1 MNPILRDIFKAIH
14 EGRWLSVEY
23 RNRQG
28 ETTRY
33 WIGIRNLNVRRRSLS
48 ADGLHLGLYTLERL
62 DCIYID
68 SILSSQVIEGSYC
81 PVNESLVRDIRVN
94 SHKYKTL
101 FQQAANLRV
110 LNYLEDCSRMDTTPY
125 KKDFALVRYLDRDS
139 FRGEVY
145 PLSDEQFRTIVREF
159 QKKARPPRRMASD
172 GKKTGDPE
180 GAERRPEAAG
190 NQNGSEMA
198 EPGRRG
204 RISLQR
210 LAMNVLSIHTEKGL
224 YVLACRLLNLDVR
237 GRCLRPADE
246 ITVCTEFTVD
256 GVKESIRRYLD
267 GRDYEL
273 LRDFEKNQEQ
283 IRDAVA
289 RGRGRRAEVD
299 DMPYIIGL
307 GIDLALDLHKEYGG
321 ILDMYQNGQAS
332 VPVRAFFGDL
342 LDRPRSRRAV
352 PLTLLDRQVNLD
364 QLLAVDHAMKY
375 PVSYVQGPPGTGKTT
390 TIINTIITAFYNE
403 KTVLFT
409 AYNNH
414 PIDSVMEKLTAMTYG
429 SERIPFPVIRLGNS
443 EKVLESL
450 ASVRRLYERYR
461 TMQVFDKTLSR
472 NRNRQTQARK
482 QLSELLRRYEEQ
494 LEMKEREET
503 ITRLLEYEQ
512 KNSHSMGMLPFEA
525 DLRGRQLAQVS
536 RRIRKLGEVT
546 DEEALGLLADDGE
559 NLRHYLFYTSVRYIK
574 KIDSPGHERF
584 REILY
589 MDEPEQQLAQFH
601 KYLSDGENLKAFL
614 EIFPVVATT
623 CISAHRLGDPAVH
636 FDLTVMDEASQCDT
650 ATGLVPVLRGASLM
664 LVGDP
669 QQLNPVILL
678 DESANQRL
686 RKKYSIREEYD
697 YRKNSIYKAFLACD
711 AVSDEVLL
719 RNHYRCSPEIIGF
732 NNRKYYHSRLQIQS
746 EPGPGPALVYIDV
759 KDGSTREKNTAPAE
773 AAEVL
778 DYARAHPDQSIGI
791 ITPFVNQKNLIQ
803 QRLREAG
810 LSHVTC
816 GTVHAFQGDEK
827 DVVLFSTALTDDT
840 WEGTYEWLKNNREL
854 INVATSRARQ
864 QLVVL
869 ASGRN
874 LERLHRQESED
885 DLYELVQYVRS
896 GGACQVTAKRS
907 DSRALGVKPFST
919 ATEEAFLENLNH
931 ALENLWLSQNRFT
944 VEREVAVSQ
953 VFQENI
959 TWSDLFY
966 SGRFDFVVY
975 EADGIGK
982 YPVLVIE
989 LDGKEHFDSETV
1001 KARDQKK
1008 QEICRAHHM
1017 QLIRVENSYAR
1028 RYQHMKMI
1036 LENYFKIR
1044 H

>member
-1 MNPILRDIFKAIH
+1 
-14 EGRWLSVEY
+14 
-23 RNRQG
+23 
-28 ETTRY
+28 
-33 WIGIRNLNVRRRSLS
+33 
-48 ADGLHLGLYTLERL
+48 
-62 DCIYID
+62 
-68 SILSSQVIEGSYC
+68 
-81 PVNESLVRDIRVN
+81 
-94 SHKYKTL
+94 
-101 FQQAANLRV
+101 
-110 LNYLEDCSRMDTTPY
+110 
-125 KKDFALVRYLDRDS
+125 
-139 FRGEVY
+139 
-145 PLSDEQFRTIVREF
+145 
-159 QKKARPPRRMASD
+159 
-172 GKKTGDPE
+172 
-180 GAERRPEAAG
+180 
-190 NQNGSEMA
+190 
-198 EPGRRG
+198 
-204 RISLQR
+204 
-210 LAMNVLSIHTEKGL
+210 
-224 YVLACRLLNLDVR
+224 
-237 GRCLRPADE
+237 
-246 ITVCTEFTVD
+246 
-256 GVKESIRRYLD
+256 
-267 GRDYEL
+267 
-273 LRDFEKNQEQ
+273 
-283 IRDAVA
+283 
-289 RGRGRRAEVD
+289 
-299 DMPYIIGL
+299 
-307 GIDLALDLHKEYGG
+307 
-321 ILDMYQNGQAS
+321 
-332 VPVRAFFGDL
+332 
-342 LDRPRSRRAV
+342 
-352 PLTLLDRQVNLD
+352 
-364 QLLAVDHAMKY
+364 
-375 PVSYVQGPPGTGKTT
+375 
-390 TIINTIITAFYNE
+390 
-403 KTVLFT
+403 
-409 AYNNH
+409 
-414 PIDSVMEKLTAMTYG
+414 
-429 SERIPFPVIRLGNS
+429 
-443 EKVLESL
+443 
-450 ASVRRLYERYR
+450 
-461 TMQVFDKTLSR
+461 
-472 NRNRQTQARK
+472 
-482 QLSELLRRYEEQ
+482 
-494 LEMKEREET
+494 MKEREET

-944 VEREVAVSQ
+944 VER
-953 VFQENI
+953 
-959 TWSDLFY
+959 
-966 SGRFDFVVY
+966 GGG
-975 EADGIGK
+975 GIPGIPGE
-982 YPVLVIE
+982 YHLERSVLLRQI
-989 LDGKEHFDSETV
+989 
-1001 KARDQKK
+1001 
-1008 QEICRAHHM
+1008 
-1017 QLIRVENSYAR
+1017 
-1028 RYQHMKMI
+1028 
-1036 LENYFKIR
+1036 
-1044 H
+1044 